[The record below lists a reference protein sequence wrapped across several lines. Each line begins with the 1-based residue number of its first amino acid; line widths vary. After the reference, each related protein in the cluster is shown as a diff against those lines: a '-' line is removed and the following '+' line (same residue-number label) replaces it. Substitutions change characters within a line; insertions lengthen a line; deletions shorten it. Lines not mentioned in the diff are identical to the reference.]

1 LRNYS
6 IIAVWWVITA
16 QNLYY
21 HDKFLI
27 LMFFYRSEK
36 LSEVPIF
43 VSKKSSGLENP
54 RKTTNILKSD
64 SEKKTLADQHRKKSD
79 FNHFI

>member
-1 LRNYS
+1 
-6 IIAVWWVITA
+6 
-16 QNLYY
+16 
-21 HDKFLI
+21 
-27 LMFFYRSEK
+27 MFFYRSEK